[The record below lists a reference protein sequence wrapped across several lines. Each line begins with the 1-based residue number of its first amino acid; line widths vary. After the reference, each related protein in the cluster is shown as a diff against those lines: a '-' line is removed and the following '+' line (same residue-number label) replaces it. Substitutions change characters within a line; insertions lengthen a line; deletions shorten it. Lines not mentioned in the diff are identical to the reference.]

1 MVIDVKL
8 IVIAFITVTIGSI
21 VRVLHENE
29 KEKEKIKLKNVA
41 LIYACSLAIGWL
53 CYTLSII
60 YNIEDWIGVFG
71 IVGGIISI
79 DLVNLVIEYLPSL
92 IKKRLIKKFEDGDN
106 D

>member
-8 IVIAFITVTIGSI
+8 ILIAFITVTIGAI
-21 VRVLHENE
+21 VRVLHE
-29 KEKEKIKLKNVA
+29 KEKEKIKLKNVS

-53 CYTLSII
+53 CYTLAII
-60 YNIEDWIGVFG
+60 YKVEDWIGVFG

-79 DLVNLVIEYLPSL
+79 DLVNLVIEYLPTL
-92 IKKRLIKKFEDGDN
+92 IKKRIIKKFENGDN